1 MFPLHKVVVVQSLS
15 RVWLFVTPWTGAH
28 QVSLTSTV
36 SQSLLKFMSF
46 KSVMLSNHFIL
57 CCPLLLLPSIFLSIR
72 VCFNE
77 LALQIRWPKYWSF
90 SISPSNEYIQD
101 WLPLGLI
108 GLISWLSKGFSR
120 VFSRTTIQKHQF
132 FGTQPFI
139 WFNSHICIWLLEK
152 PLHIRAPYFEIL
164 DLKMFHWNKNIFP
177 LSKKCQHSPSRRKR
191 DRVGFSF
198 VIISNAVNF
207 WMAAKLVLKIASLS
221 FADKVIDGDCQN
233 SKEVIIKKSWG
244 IVANTN
250 LILENYVGNFPGG
263 PAVRTLS
270 FHGRGHRQPKIKKE
284 RKVEKHVDR
293 SKQSSYLK
301 CSKVLFG
308 SFI

>member
-1 MFPLHKVVVVQSLS
+1 MVQLS
-15 RVWLFVTPWTGAH
+15 HSYMTTGKTI
-28 QVSLTSTV
+28 VLTT
-36 SQSLLKFMSF
+36 
-46 KSVMLSNHFIL
+46 
-57 CCPLLLLPSIFLSIR
+57 
-72 VCFNE
+72 
-77 LALQIRWPKYWSF
+77 W
-90 SISPSNEYIQD
+90 
-101 WLPLGLI
+101 
-108 GLISWLSKGFSR
+108 
-120 VFSRTTIQKHQF
+120 
-132 FGTQPFI
+132 
-139 WFNSHICIWLLEK
+139 
-152 PLHIRAPYFEIL
+152 IL

-177 LSKKCQHSPSRRKR
+177 LSKKYQHSPSRRKR

-301 CSKVLFG
+301 CSKILFG
-308 SFI
+308 NFI